1 MAGSITLDSTPGLGS
16 KAIFT
21 VPLKVS
27 SWCRDAHPTTPSPP
41 HLESNTDS
49 DKAPLWIQPLHRSM
63 SEDLLNQQIS
73 NSVMSST
80 PPPLQ
85 SSSRH
90 GSIDK
95 AANTGLTP
103 EQRSKIHVLVV
114 EDKYVPP
121 LIPFHSTAMRLIML
135 TRFSAQSTKPS
146 PSKIYTN

>member
-21 VPLKVS
+21 VPFKVS
-27 SWCRDAHPTTPSPP
+27 SRCCDARLETRSPP
-41 HLESNTDS
+41 QLESNTDS
-49 DKAPLWIQPLHRSM
+49 NGDPLWIQPLHRSM
-63 SEDLLNQQIS
+63 TEDLLNQQIS
-73 NSVMSST
+73 NSVTNHT

-95 AANTGLTP
+95 SANTGMTP
-103 EQRSKIHVLVV
+103 EQRSMIHVLVV

-121 LIPFHSTAMRLIML
+121 PIPFHSTAIKFIML
-135 TRFSAQSTKPS
+135 TRFSAQSTRLS
-146 PSKIYTN
+146 PSKTYTN